1 MLPLQRGKQGKI
13 GFRMAQDPRLLSQKV
28 TMRARWRLDPLK
40 DIFGAEVVPLLQ
52 EAPGLRPV
60 AVFDEILRGHPEL
73 CVGIKRRWN
82 AASGHGGPKWPRTG
96 CDIGLHTHEFRA
108 SSELLESLERG
119 LDQQFSLGTSAY

>member
-13 GFRMAQDPRLLSQKV
+13 GFRMAQDPRLPSQKV
-28 TMRARWRLDPLK
+28 TMRARWWLDPLK

-60 AVFDEILRGHPEL
+60 AVFDEILRRHPEL

-82 AASGHGGPKWPRTG
+82 ASSGNGG
-96 CDIGLHTHEFRA
+96 
-108 SSELLESLERG
+108 S
-119 LDQQFSLGTSAY
+119 